1 MLCTPSTSTFVVLVA
16 SAALLSQQAEALPT
30 HRSSSAVTRRAHIA
44 NHHSSQNQNSN
55 HGLRR
60 SPDGVTSLSGRAK
73 RTSLGDHSVVVDAS
87 TSSTVPGSSG
97 GIKNSTINLT
107 VIAKRDAARSS
118 TFSSFARVVRSLFGR
133 GPSAPSS
140 APYPVAPVRL
150 LARNGPST
158 PYTHGERKS
167 RRSHQAAA
175 ASVSKRSS
183 VPAIG
188 PLSGTHKHPQNAKNQ
203 RRAQNYTDAVAQA
216 SVYASAIAQL
226 DHTSAPAP
234 EATASPVV
242 HNAKANNTLPSSPS
256 PLERSP
262 VTLTVTLVPSG
273 VDGAYI
279 DAAGLPTPSASAL
292 SASSARPAWATA
304 SASPSNAGFARRVR
318 RRSSSPQ
325 QPSTLK
331 ALHARRILPK
341 NGKLAT
347 RQQQQQQKLAAR
359 NIHAGLTWTKISEH

>member
-1 MLCTPSTSTFVVLVA
+1 MLCTPSTSTLVALVA

-73 RTSLGDHSVVVDAS
+73 RTTLGDHSVVVDAS
-87 TSSTVPGSSG
+87 TSSTVAGTSG

-107 VIAKRDAARSS
+107 VIAKRDAERSS

-133 GPSAPSS
+133 GPSSPSPAPS
-140 APYPVAPVRL
+140 PVAPVRL

-158 PYTHGERKS
+158 PYTHGQRKS

-175 ASVSKRSS
+175 ASKRSS
-183 VPAIG
+183 APATG
-188 PLSGTHKHPQNAKNQ
+188 PLSGTHKHPQNVKHR
-203 RRAQNYTDAVAQA
+203 RRAQNYTDGAAQA
-216 SVYASAIAQL
+216 SVYASVVAQL

-234 EATASPVV
+234 EATASPVLLNV
-242 HNAKANNTLPSSPS
+242 KANGTLSSSPS
-256 PLERSP
+256 SLERSP

-273 VDGAYI
+273 VDGAYV
-279 DAAGLPTPSASAL
+279 DAAGLPTPSSSAL
-292 SASSARPAWATA
+292 AASSTRAASATA
-304 SASPSNAGFARRVR
+304 SASPSNAGFERRVR
-318 RRSSSPQ
+318 RRSPTQQ

-331 ALHARRILPK
+331 SLHARRILPK

-347 RQQQQQQKLAAR
+347 RQQQQQQQKPAA
-359 NIHAGLTWTKISEH
+359 NIHAAGLTWTKISEH